1 MDDAERV
8 VLAQTAYEAYGA
20 STGGKNYQGLPMPSW
35 GDLGEP
41 IRAAWVAAVTTV
53 VRDLLGSQEA

>member
-1 MDDAERV
+1 MDDAERI

-20 STGGKNYQGLPMPSW
+20 STGGKNYPGLPMPSW

-41 IRAAWVAAVTTV
+41 IRTAWVAAVTEV
-53 VRDLLGSQEA
+53 VRTLLDEQGG

>member
-35 GDLGEP
+35 DDVGEP
-41 IRAAWVAAVTTV
+41 IRAAWAAAVTAV
-53 VRDLLGSQEA
+53 VNTHRGDWEA